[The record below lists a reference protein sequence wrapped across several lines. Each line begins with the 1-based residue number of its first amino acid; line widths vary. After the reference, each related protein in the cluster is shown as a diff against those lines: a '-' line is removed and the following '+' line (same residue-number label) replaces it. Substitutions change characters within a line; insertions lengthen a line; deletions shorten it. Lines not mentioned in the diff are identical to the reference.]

1 MNLLKYKYWFLLVIV
16 ILAALLRMVGLGSNP
31 PELTW
36 DETAWGY
43 NAYSLGI
50 NGKDEFGRFLPVD
63 YLESFG
69 DYKPPV
75 YAYLDILPV
84 KIFGLNKSSTRMPS
98 ALAGI
103 GAVFF
108 TYFLVLRLFP
118 NSKKKYLY
126 ALFSSFVLAIS
137 PWSIMLSRAAFE
149 ANVATFFIISGMWAL
164 LAGLEEKKWMLLLS
178 AVLLV
183 IPFYTFN
190 SPRVF
195 LPIFIILLIVLL
207 WRKYFDRK
215 KQMILAIILGIVL
228 LVPLVPFL
236 FSPQARLRFE
246 QVNIFTDPTIVQ
258 TSNQEIANDH
268 NAWWSKIIHNRRV
281 LYTQSFLQHYLDEFN
296 PSYLFFKGDY
306 NPKFSIQTTGE
317 LFIWCIPFFILG
329 LILLF
334 RQRKDYWW
342 IIFLWILTGLIP
354 ASTARETPHA
364 LRTEVILPTYQIIIA
379 YGLVEFILFVKDKK
393 LAKYINGKILIVFV
407 GLVMIFEMTK
417 FIHSYITHYP
427 YEYSQEWQYG
437 YKQSIGYVESVQNNY
452 NQIDVTNS
460 LGRPYIY
467 YLFYMK
473 TPPVVYRSEAII
485 HRDAFGFVT
494 IEGFGKYRFGENLQS
509 MPNANKK
516 VLFMD
521 VPNKVPQNAKIQK
534 KFYNLD
540 GTVALVAY
548 TT

>member
-1 MNLLKYKYWFLLVIV
+1 MKINRYII
-16 ILAALLRMVGLGSNP
+16 ILIIITVVAALLRIIGLGNNP

-36 DETAWGY
+36 DEAAWGY
-43 NAYSLGI
+43 NAYTIGI
-50 NGKDEFGRFLPVD
+50 DGKDEFGKFLPVT

-75 YAYLDILPV
+75 YAYLDVLPV
-84 KIFGLNKSSTRMPS
+84 KVLGLDRFSTRLPS

-103 GAVFF
+103 GSVFF

-126 ALFSSFVLAIS
+126 AIFSSFVLAIS
-137 PWSIMLSRAAFE
+137 PWNIMLSRAAFE

-164 LAGLEEKKWMLLLS
+164 LAGLQERKWLLLLA

-183 IPFYTFN
+183 VPFYTFN

-195 LPIFIILLIVLL
+195 LPIFIIVLALFL
-207 WRKYFDRK
+207 WKKFFTRK
-215 KQMILAIILGIVL
+215 KQMILAILLGIIL
-228 LVPLVPFL
+228 LAPVVPFL
-236 FSPQARLRFE
+236 LSPQAKIRFDE
-246 QVNIFTDPTIVQ
+246 VNIFSDPSLVQ

-281 LYTQSFLQHYLDEFN
+281 FYTQAFIQHYLDEFN

-317 LFIWCIPFFILG
+317 LFIWCIPFLILG

-334 RQRKDYWW
+334 RQKKDYWW
-342 IIFLWILTGLIP
+342 IIPIWILIGLIP

-379 YGLVEFILFVKDKK
+379 YGLVEFILFIRDKK
-393 LAKYINGKILIVFV
+393 FAKYISGKTILFLL
-407 GLVMIFEMTK
+407 GLLMLFEMTK

-437 YKQSIGYVESVQNNY
+437 YEQTVAYVSSVQSSY
-452 NQIDVTNS
+452 NQIDMTNS

-467 YLFYMK
+467 YLFYMQ
-473 TPPVVYRSEAII
+473 TPPSLYRKEAVI

-494 IEGFGKYRFGENLQS
+494 IESFGKYYFGSNLQS
-509 MPNANKK
+509 MPNKNKK
-516 VLFMD
+516 VLYID
-521 VPNKVPQNAKIQK
+521 VPDKVPTNAKVQK
-534 KFYNLD
+534 KFDNLD
-540 GTVALVAY
+540 GSVALVAY
-548 TT
+548 TD